1 MQLVVATG
9 KAPGGSWIANTIPRL
24 GPHPQPG
31 VFMQGLVVMGPNG
44 DVIFTRSL
52 DKDVIQTVVEFGEEH
67 GGVCFE

>member
-1 MQLVVATG
+1 
-9 KAPGGSWIANTIPRL
+9 
-24 GPHPQPG
+24 
-31 VFMQGLVVMGPNG
+31 MGPNG